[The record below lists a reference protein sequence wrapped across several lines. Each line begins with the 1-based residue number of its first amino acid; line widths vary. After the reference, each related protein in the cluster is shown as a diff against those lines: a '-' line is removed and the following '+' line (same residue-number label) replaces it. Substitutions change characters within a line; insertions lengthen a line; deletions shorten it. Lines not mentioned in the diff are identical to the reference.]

1 MYHFL
6 KHICLKQK
14 QLGLKK
20 MLQMAVFAVITAV
33 LPYPLLA
40 QPVSNFIPVT
50 QAILEDPDPA
60 DWLMFS
66 RTFDAQRYSPLD
78 QIDKTNVNQLTMA
91 WSRGMNQGRVES
103 IPLVYNGI
111 MYVLAPG
118 AQILALD
125 ATTGDTVW
133 AYQRQIPATERAAA
147 RSKTLAIYADMIYH
161 TAPDG
166 MVIALDARTGELR
179 WETEVVGGGS
189 HISGLIVTNG
199 VVISSRGCGETRESC
214 FIAGHDAINGKELWR
229 FHTIPAMGEPGSES
243 WGISPLHDEMRAA
256 AWGLPGSYDP
266 ATNTVLWG
274 IANPSPYNRQD
285 RHGGDYRN
293 TSLTS
298 PADLYSDSTVALNP
312 QTGELRWYFQHL
324 PGDDWDEDYTNER
337 TLIDTP
343 INPDPAAAK
352 WINES
357 ARGQNRKV
365 SVMIGEGGGIFVID
379 RTNGEFLWASP
390 FPFDTPE
397 FLISHIDQDGT
408 VHINEDAIIKEP
420 GGRNLVCFFNTRSYW
435 PTAYS
440 PRTNS
445 VYTSW
450 YDACL
455 DYQSEKGDE
464 PRNRQ
469 QVFRAG
475 ADPEHFTG
483 MAKVNIETGVV
494 TYFNQ
499 GTHPSI
505 GATLATAGG
514 VIFNGDVNRRL
525 RAFDDETG
533 ATLWETIV
541 GGTVASSTISYAVD
555 GRQYIAVM
563 TGENMIVP
571 QMAGLSGSELVTGDN
586 TIYVF
591 ALPAQ

>member
-1 MYHFL
+1 MP
-6 KHICLKQK
+6 KRSRPA
-14 QLGLKK
+14 
-20 MLQMAVFAVITAV
+20 LQIAFALSA
-33 LPYPLLA
+33 LSLLSAAAAA
-40 QPVSNFIPVT
+40 QQVSSFIPVT
-50 QAILEDPDPA
+50 EDMLQNPDPA

-66 RTFDAQRYSPLD
+66 RTYDAQRYSPLD
-78 QIDKTNVNQLTMA
+78 QINKQNVKDLRMVWA
-91 WSRGMNQGRVES
+91 RGMNQGRVES
-103 IPLVYNGI
+103 IPLVYDGI

-125 ATTGDTVW
+125 ATNGDTIW
-133 AYQRQIPATERAAA
+133 SYQRAVPAAARAQA
-147 RSKTLAIYADMIYH
+147 RSKTLAIYQDMIYH

-166 MVIALDARTGELR
+166 YVIALDARTGELR
-179 WETEVVGGGS
+179 WETEVVGGGA
-189 HISGLIVTNG
+189 HISGLIVADG
-199 VVISSRGCGETRESC
+199 VVISSRGCGETRDSC
-214 FIAGHDAINGKELWR
+214 FIAGHDALTGEELWR

-243 WGISPLHDEMRAA
+243 WGISPKHDEMRASP
-256 AWGLPGSYDP
+256 WGLPGSYDP
-266 ATNTVLWG
+266 DTHTGLWG
-274 IANPSPYNRQD
+274 IANPAPYNRQD

-298 PADLYSDSTVALNP
+298 PADLYSDSTVALDP
-312 QTGELRWYFQHL
+312 QTGELKWYFQHL

-337 TLIDTP
+337 TLVDSP
-343 INPDPAAAK
+343 INPDPAYAK

-357 ARGQNRKV
+357 ARGENRKT

-379 RTNGEFLWASP
+379 RTNGEFLWAAP

-397 FLISHIDQDGT
+397 FLISQIDPDGT

-420 GGRNLVCFFNTRSYW
+420 GGRNFVCFFNTRSYW

-469 QVFRAG
+469 QVFRPG
-475 ADPEHFTG
+475 VDPEHFTG
-483 MAKVNIETGVV
+483 MAKVNVETGA
-494 TYFNQ
+494 TTFFNE

-514 VIFNGDVNRRL
+514 VIFNGDSNRRL

-533 ATLWETIV
+533 AMLWETIV
-541 GGTVASSTISYAVD
+541 GGTVSSSTISYAVD
-555 GRQYIAVM
+555 GRQYVAVM
-563 TGENMIVP
+563 TGDNLILA
-571 QMAGLSGSELVTGDN
+571 QMAGLSGTPIVAGDN

-591 ALPAQ
+591 ALPEQ

>member
-1 MYHFL
+1 MRSRP
-6 KHICLKQK
+6 
-14 QLGLKK
+14 GL
-20 MLQMAVFAVITAV
+20 QFAFAFSAISV
-33 LPYPLLA
+33 LSASAAA
-40 QPVSNFIPVT
+40 QEVSSFIPVT
-50 QAILEDPDPA
+50 QAMLESPDSA

-66 RTFDAQRYSPLD
+66 RTFDAQRFSPLD
-78 QIDKTNVNQLTMA
+78 QINKTNVKDLRMA
-91 WSRGMNQGRVES
+91 WSRGMDQGRVES
-103 IPLVYNGI
+103 IPLVYDGV

-125 ATTGDTVW
+125 ATNGDTIW
-133 AYQRQIPATERAAA
+133 SYQRSVPAPVRAQA
-147 RSKTLAIYADMIYH
+147 RSKTIAIFQDMIYH

-166 MVIALDARTGELR
+166 YVVALDARTGEVR
-179 WETEVVGGGS
+179 WETEVVGGGA
-189 HISGLIVTNG
+189 HISGLIVADG

-214 FIAGHDAINGKELWR
+214 FIAGHDAVTGAELWR

-243 WGISPLHDEMRAA
+243 WGISPRHDEMRAA
-256 AWGLPGSYDP
+256 PWGLPGSYDP
-266 ATNTVLWG
+266 DTNTVLWG

-293 TSLTS
+293 TSLSS
-298 PADLYSDSTVALNP
+298 PADLYSDSTVALDP
-312 QTGELRWYFQHL
+312 QTGELKWYFQHL

-337 TLIDTP
+337 TLIDSP
-343 INPDPAAAK
+343 INPDPAHAK

-357 ARGQNRKV
+357 ARGENRKT

-397 FLISHIDQDGT
+397 FLISQIDQDGT
-408 VHINEDAIIKEP
+408 VHINENAIIKEP
-420 GGRNLVCFFNTRSYW
+420 GGRNFVCFFNTRSYW

-464 PRNRQ
+464 PRNRA
-469 QVFRAG
+469 QVFRPG
-475 ADPEHFTG
+475 ADPERFTG
-483 MAKVNIETGVV
+483 MAKVNVETGEI
-494 TYFNQ
+494 TFFNE

-514 VIFNGDVNRRL
+514 LVFNGDANRRL

-533 ATLWETIV
+533 ETLWETIV
-541 GGTVASSTISYAVD
+541 GGTISSSTISYEVD
-555 GRQYIAVM
+555 GRQYVAVM
-563 TGENMIVP
+563 TGDNLILA
-571 QMAGLSGSELVTGDN
+571 QMTGLSGTPIVTGDN

-591 ALPAQ
+591 ALPEQ

>member
-1 MYHFL
+1 MQNFSG
-6 KHICLKQK
+6 KPACL
-14 QLGLKK
+14 
-20 MLQMAVFAVITAV
+20 
-33 LPYPLLA
+33 LLA
-40 QPVSNFIPVT
+40 LSVAMQASTAAAQQVSNFIPVT
-50 QAILEDPDPA
+50 QDMLEDPDPA

-66 RTFDAQRYSPLD
+66 RTYDAQRYSPLD
-78 QIDKTNVNQLTMA
+78 QIDKNNVGDLRMVWA
-91 WSRGMNQGRVES
+91 RGMEQGRVES
-103 IPLVYNGI
+103 IPLVYDGV

-125 ATTGDTVW
+125 ATTGDTLW
-133 AYQRQIPATERAAA
+133 TYQRAVQPPERAQA
-147 RSKTLAIYADMIYH
+147 RSKNLAIYQDMIYH

-166 MVIALDARTGELR
+166 YVIALDARTGALR
-179 WETEVVGGGS
+179 WETEVVGGGA
-189 HISGLIVTNG
+189 HISGLIV
-199 VVISSRGCGETRESC
+199 VDDIVISSRACGEGRESC
-214 FIAGHDAINGKELWR
+214 FIAGHNALTGEELWR
-229 FHTIPAMGEPGSES
+229 FHTIPALDEPGGES
-243 WGISPLHDEMRAA
+243 WGISPNHDAMRAA

-293 TSLTS
+293 TSLSS
-298 PADLYSDSTVALNP
+298 PADLYSDSTVALDP
-312 QTGELRWYFQHL
+312 QTGALKWYFQHL

-337 TLIDTP
+337 TLIDSP
-343 INPDPAAAK
+343 INPDPAHAK

-357 ARGQNRKV
+357 ARGQNRQT

-397 FLISHIDQDGT
+397 FLISHIDPDGT

-420 GGRNLVCFFNTRSYW
+420 GGREFVCFFNTRSYW

-469 QVFRAG
+469 QVFRPG
-475 ADPEHFTG
+475 ADRERFTG
-483 MAKVNIETGVV
+483 MAKINVETGEIR
-494 TYFNQ
+494 YFNE

-514 VIFNGDVNRRL
+514 IVFNGDVNRRF

-541 GGTVASSTISYAVD
+541 GGTVSSSTISYAVD
-555 GRQYIAVM
+555 GRQYVAIM
-563 TGENMIVP
+563 TGENLIVP
-571 QMAGLSGSELVTGDN
+571 QMTGLSGSPLVSGDN
-586 TIYVF
+586 SIYVF
-591 ALPAQ
+591 ALPDQ